1 MIEKIKISEL
11 VNQKIEGSDLFLVD
25 IKVSTGNDI
34 HVFVDSPKGVEIEK
48 CVEISRHIEES
59 LDREE
64 EDFALEVSS
73 PGIGHPFKVMEQYH
87 KSVGRNVEIVFT
99 NGQKLQGEL
108 KTVNE
113 NSITIEY
120 SKKEKPEGA
129 KRPKMV
135 VKNDE
140 IGFDQIKSTKEII
153 IF

>member
-1 MIEKIKISEL
+1 MIEKENISEL
-11 VNQKIEGSDLFLVD
+11 VNQKIEGTGLFLVD

-34 HVFVDSPKGVEIEK
+34 HVFIDSPQGIEIEK
-48 CVEISRHIEES
+48 CAEISRHIEEL

-64 EDFALEVSS
+64 EDFSLEVSS
-73 PGIGHPFKVMEQYH
+73 PGIGHPFKVINQYH
-87 KSVGRNVEIVFT
+87 KAIGRNVEVLF
-99 NGQKLQGEL
+99 NAGQKLQGEL
-108 KTVNE
+108 KAVNE
-113 NSITIEY
+113 NGITVEY

-135 VKNDE
+135 IKNEE